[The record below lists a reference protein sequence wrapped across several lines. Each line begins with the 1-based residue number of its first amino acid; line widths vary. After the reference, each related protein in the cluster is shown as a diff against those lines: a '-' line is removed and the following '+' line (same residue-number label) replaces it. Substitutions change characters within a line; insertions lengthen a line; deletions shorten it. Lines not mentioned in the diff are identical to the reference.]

1 MIPRLIKGTLAVAVV
16 AVIAYLSFTTTEA
29 HHAVLRFNLE
39 EMEATADRIFLGR
52 CINVEE
58 TEELIAQGM
67 MPITHYTFEV
77 EQAIKG
83 KFKKQVTFSQ
93 LGHRPRPSFSKEGS
107 IRMHGEP
114 VSDKEFI
121 HGMAAYQVGDRAL
134 LFLIPDY
141 LGGKVTYPVG
151 LDQGAFFVSTMPSGN
166 DLIRNGINNTGL
178 FDAPYNN
185 YRMKE
190 SDAHIVFPGRDE
202 PLVLDRTGGKVNTQ
216 NLNADDLTGKRG
228 ALPLKDFVSLV
239 EQIVVAHGNQ
249 KGVIEQ

>member
-1 MIPRLIKGTLAVAVV
+1 MIPRLLKVTLAVAVV
-16 AVIAYLSFTTTEA
+16 VAVAHLNFTPIEA

-58 TEELIAQGM
+58 TEEFIAQGM
-67 MPITHYTFEV
+67 MTVTHYTFEV

-83 KFKKQVTFSQ
+83 KFKKQVQFSQ
-93 LGHRPRPSFSKEGS
+93 LGHRPRPSLGKERG
-107 IRMHGEP
+107 IRMHGEL
-114 VSDKEFI
+114 VSAKEFI
-121 HGMAAYQVGDRAL
+121 HGMAAYEVGDRAM

-166 DLIRNGINNTGL
+166 ELIRNGINNTGL

-185 YRMKE
+185 YKMKE
-190 SDAHIVFPGRDE
+190 SDARIVFPNSDE
-202 PLVLDRTGGKVNTQ
+202 SLILDRSGKINTQ

-228 ALPLKDFVSLV
+228 ALPLNDFVALV

>member
-1 MIPRLIKGTLAVAVV
+1 MIPRLIKGTLALAVAAIV
-16 AVIAYLSFTTTEA
+16 AYLSFSTTEA

-52 CINVEE
+52 CVNVEE
-58 TEELIAQGM
+58 TEEVIAQGM
-67 MPITHYTFEV
+67 MPVTHYTFEV

-83 KFKKQVTFSQ
+83 KFKKQLTFSQ
-93 LGHRPRPSFSKEGS
+93 LGHRARPSLGKEGG

-114 VSDKEFI
+114 VSTKEFI
-121 HGMAAYQVGDRAL
+121 HGMAAYEVGDRAL
-134 LFLIPDY
+134 LFLIPNY
-141 LGGKVTYPVG
+141 LGDKVTYPVG
-151 LDQGAFFVSTMPSGN
+151 LDQGAFYISTMPSGN

-185 YRMKE
+185 YKMRE
-190 SDAHIVFPGRDE
+190 SDARIIFPNLDE
-202 PLVLDRTGGKVNTQ
+202 PINLERSGGKINTQ
-216 NLNADDLTGKRG
+216 NLNADELTSKRG

-249 KGVIEQ
+249 KGVIE